1 MVAESPGG
9 SLGIVTGGQVNVK
22 VQGYLQATSY
32 KLQATSSES
41 GIITG
46 PDHDGRDTGRNKSC
60 TTGRRRRQH
69 MFAKM

>member
-22 VQGYLQATSY
+22 VQGY
-32 KLQATSSES
+32 LQATSSES